1 MFIDETKVFLR
12 AGNGGNGCLS
22 FRREKYLPKGGP
34 DGGDGG
40 NGGDVILLCDEN
52 EGDLRRYA
60 FQPHWNAKNG
70 RPGEGR
76 NKHGADGN
84 DITLPVPPGTQIFEA
99 ESGLLVAELLTHGER
114 VVLLKGGRGGLGNNQ
129 FKSATNQAPRKTTP
143 GKEGAR
149 GDFIFVLKT
158 IADVGLVG
166 FPNAGKSSL
175 TNAFTNARPKCAPY
189 PFTTKSPSVG
199 IIEYDDFSRI
209 SLADIPGLIEGAS
222 ENRGLGHKFLKHV
235 ERCRLLLF
243 IIDMAGTDGRRPA
256 DDFSALLDELGR
268 FEPLL
273 LEKPR
278 LVAANKM
285 DCAESAKNLAAFRRK
300 HKGVEIC
307 KISCLA
313 GTGLEALKTRIRELA
328 SAATPDAPA
337 DAAPAAE

>member
-1 MFIDETKVFLR
+1 MFIDETKVYLR
-12 AGNGGNGCLS
+12 AGNGGHGCLS

-40 NGGDVILLCDEN
+40 TGGDVVLVCDEN

-70 RPGEGR
+70 QPGAGR
-76 NKHGADGN
+76 NKHGADGA
-84 DITLPVPPGTQIFEA
+84 DVVLPVPPGTQVFEA
-99 ESGLLVAELLTHGER
+99 ESGLLVAETLEHGER
-114 VVLLKGGRGGLGNNQ
+114 VVLLRGGRGGLGNNQ
-129 FKSATNQAPRKTTP
+129 FKTSTNRAPRKTTP

-175 TNAFTNARPKCAPY
+175 TNALTNARPKCAPY
-189 PFTTKSPSVG
+189 PFTTKNPSVG
-199 IIEYDDFSRI
+199 VIEYDDAKRVL
-209 SLADIPGLIEGAS
+209 LADIPGLIEGAG
-222 ENRGLGHKFLKHV
+222 ENRGLGHRFLKHI

-256 DDFSALLDELGR
+256 DDYAALLAELEK
-268 FEPLL
+268 FNPAL

-285 DCAESAKNLAAFRRK
+285 DCADAAKNLTAFRRK
-300 HKGVEIC
+300 YKQLEIL
-307 KISCLA
+307 KISCTA
-313 GTGLEALKTRIRELA
+313 GTGLDALKTRIRER
-328 SAATPDAPA
+328 ATDA
-337 DAAPAAE
+337 E